1 MIRGLRRFVLP
12 TILPSRSLTST
23 AGPRRSKYLFQTPIA
38 NGSSISSLSA
48 HYLLD
53 EMSQTTVFAFRAL
66 NFLKGTFVEPDL
78 VSSVHCLSLKA
89 NALSDLAARTSL
101 LTAYAR
107 AQDLGSA
114 MAIFDETAARDVIF
128 WNAIISAYVLNCHYK
143 SSFLL
148 FQEMVES
155 FGEFDSTTLLIML
168 MASSR
173 MHYMNYGTTLHGT
186 IIKRNFLMDGNLCNA
201 LIDMYAKCDNMSSS
215 ELVFEE
221 MEVKDISSWNSMISG
236 CTFNGFPERS
246 VYYFREMRRSNVDA
260 DAVTLSSA
268 VTACSLA
275 EEYWGHGESV
285 HALVIK
291 MGYEANTYSSL
302 SNCLILFYF
311 RCENVEAAD
320 AVFKGLANKNV
331 VSWNAMI
338 GGLLDNGRYDE
349 FLNHFWEM
357 QSKHMIQPDDTT
369 LITIIPACR
378 ELNLLREGKSIHAF
392 AIKKETDPL
401 DSSVENA
408 LLDMYLECG
417 DLKSSFLLFR
427 KMTNK
432 DIISWNTMIFGFS
445 QNDSSK
451 EEARASFCELL
462 QSGPRCSVVTFL
474 AILPSCTGA
483 EDLRFGK
490 ALHAC
495 LIRYGLIISMSAM
508 NALMLM
514 YINCGDLSAS
524 ILLFERLLP
533 ISDIVSW
540 NTMIVGCVQN
550 GYYKEAFGMLT
561 SMCSFLL
568 PMPDSITFVS
578 AVSACGNLGLL
589 SYGQCLHGL
598 ALKSLVNFD
607 IRVKNALLT
616 MYFHCNDSKSAE
628 TLFKLNGDRN
638 LCSWNC
644 MISGFA
650 QNKEAD
656 KSLQLFQNMEGLRPN
671 EFSIVGV
678 ICACTQLVDLS
689 HGKEVT
695 GYVFRVCLQR
705 NTFILSTLVDMY
717 SKCGRLD
724 IATRIFTSSNEKSI
738 ASWNSMIS
746 AYGFHGQGRRS
757 IELFSLMCGLG
768 VKATESTFIALL
780 SACSHCGLV
789 DEGWKYYDAMSEK
802 FGIEPTAEHHVCM
815 IDMLGRAGRL
825 GEAFEFLKRL
835 PIEAKPGVWG
845 ALLSACHD
853 HGDLDIGKTV
863 AGKLFC
869 LEPENTGYYVTLSN
883 LFAYYEMWS
892 EALRTRGMI
901 LDKGLLKPLGCSA
914 IDVLSRERHV
924 VDPLAEVDDKLL
936 VAGLEGEAWGK
947 HAISCVRFIEMAET
961 DKNIEIW
968 KVKKLIRALEEARGN
983 GTSMISLIMPPR
995 DQVSRVTKMLG
1006 DEYGTASNIK
1016 SRVNRQSV
1024 LGAIT
1029 SAQQR
1034 LKLYNKVPP
1043 NGLVLYTGTIVTEDG
1058 KEKKVTIDF
1067 EPFKPI
1073 NASLYLCD
1081 NKFHTEAL
1089 NELLE
1094 SDDKFGFIVMDGNG
1108 TLFGT
1113 LSGNTREVLHKFTVD
1128 LPKKHGRG
1136 GQSALRFARLRMEKR
1151 HNYVRKTAELATQ
1164 FFINPATSQPN
1175 VAGLI
1180 LAGSADFKTELSQS
1194 DMFDQRLQAKIL
1206 NVVDVSYGG
1215 ENGFNQAIELS
1226 AEILSNV
1233 KFIQEKKLIGKYFEE
1248 ISQDTGKYVFG
1259 VEDTLKALEMGAVET
1274 LIVWENLDINRYVL
1288 KHSTSGET
1296 IIKHLRK
1303 DQETDQNNFLD
1314 SATSAELEVQEKI
1327 SLLEWFANEYKRFGC
1342 TLEFVT
1348 NKSQEGSQ
1356 FCRGFGGIGG
1366 ILRYQLDLRAFDE
1379 LSDEEFDEDSE

>member
-23 AGPRRSKYLFQTPIA
+23 AGPRRSKYLFRTPIA
-38 NGSSISSLSA
+38 NGSSISSLST

-53 EMSQTTVFAFRAL
+53 EMSQTTMFAFRAL
-66 NFLKGTFVEPDL
+66 SFLKGTFVEPDL

-107 AQDLGSA
+107 AQDLRSA

-186 IIKRNFLMDGNLCNA
+186 IMKRNFLMDGNLCNA

-291 MGYEANTYSSL
+291 MG
-302 SNCLILFYF
+302 
-311 RCENVEAAD
+311 
-320 AVFKGLANKNV
+320 
-331 VSWNAMI
+331 
-338 GGLLDNGRYDE
+338 
-349 FLNHFWEM
+349 
-357 QSKHMIQPDDTT
+357 
-369 LITIIPACR
+369 
-378 ELNLLREGKSIHAF
+378 
-392 AIKKETDPL
+392 
-401 DSSVENA
+401 
-408 LLDMYLECG
+408 
-417 DLKSSFLLFR
+417 

-445 QNDSSK
+445 RNDSSK
-451 EEARASFCELL
+451 EEARALFCELL
-462 QSGPRCSVVTFL
+462 QSGLRCSVVTFL

-495 LIRYGLIISMSAM
+495 LIRYGLMISMSAM

-550 GYYKEAFGMLT
+550 GYYKEALGMLT
-561 SMCSFLL
+561 SMCSLLL
-568 PMPDSITFVS
+568 PIPDSITFVS

-650 QNKEAD
+650 QNKEGD

-689 HGKEVT
+689 HGKEVN
-695 GYVFRVCLQR
+695 GYVFRFCLQR
-705 NTFILSTLVDMY
+705 NTFILSALVDMY

-757 IELFSLMCGLG
+757 IELFSWMCGLG
-768 VKATESTFIALL
+768 VKATKSTFIALL

-825 GEAFEFLKRL
+825 GEAFEYLKRL
-835 PIEAKPGVWG
+835 PVEAKPGVWG

-901 LDKGLLKPLGCSA
+901 LDKGLLKPPGCSA
-914 IDVLSRERHV
+914 IDVLS
-924 VDPLAEVDDKLL
+924 
-936 VAGLEGEAWGK
+936 
-947 HAISCVRFIEMAET
+947 S
-961 DKNIEIW
+961 
-968 KVKKLIRALEEARGN
+968 
-983 GTSMISLIMPPR
+983 
-995 DQVSRVTKMLG
+995 
-1006 DEYGTASNIK
+1006 
-1016 SRVNRQSV
+1016 
-1024 LGAIT
+1024 
-1029 SAQQR
+1029 
-1034 LKLYNKVPP
+1034 
-1043 NGLVLYTGTIVTEDG
+1043 
-1058 KEKKVTIDF
+1058 
-1067 EPFKPI
+1067 
-1073 NASLYLCD
+1073 
-1081 NKFHTEAL
+1081 
-1089 NELLE
+1089 
-1094 SDDKFGFIVMDGNG
+1094 
-1108 TLFGT
+1108 
-1113 LSGNTREVLHKFTVD
+1113 
-1128 LPKKHGRG
+1128 
-1136 GQSALRFARLRMEKR
+1136 
-1151 HNYVRKTAELATQ
+1151 
-1164 FFINPATSQPN
+1164 
-1175 VAGLI
+1175 
-1180 LAGSADFKTELSQS
+1180 
-1194 DMFDQRLQAKIL
+1194 
-1206 NVVDVSYGG
+1206 
-1215 ENGFNQAIELS
+1215 
-1226 AEILSNV
+1226 
-1233 KFIQEKKLIGKYFEE
+1233 
-1248 ISQDTGKYVFG
+1248 
-1259 VEDTLKALEMGAVET
+1259 
-1274 LIVWENLDINRYVL
+1274 
-1288 KHSTSGET
+1288 
-1296 IIKHLRK
+1296 
-1303 DQETDQNNFLD
+1303 
-1314 SATSAELEVQEKI
+1314 
-1327 SLLEWFANEYKRFGC
+1327 
-1342 TLEFVT
+1342 
-1348 NKSQEGSQ
+1348 
-1356 FCRGFGGIGG
+1356 
-1366 ILRYQLDLRAFDE
+1366 
-1379 LSDEEFDEDSE
+1379 

>member
-1 MIRGLRRFVLP
+1 
-12 TILPSRSLTST
+12 LPSRSLTST
-23 AGPRRSKYLFQTPIA
+23 AGPHRSKYLFRTPIA
-38 NGSSISSLSA
+38 DGSSVSSLST

-53 EMSQTTVFAFRAL
+53 EMSQTTIFAFRAL
-66 NFLKGTFVEPDL
+66 NCLKGTFVEADL

-107 AQDLGSA
+107 AQDLRSA

-186 IIKRNFLMDGNLCNA
+186 IIKRNFLMDGNLCTA

-331 VSWNAMI
+331 ISWNAMI
-338 GGLLDNGRYDE
+338 GGLLDDGRYDE

-417 DLKSSFLLFR
+417 DLKSSFLIFR

-451 EEARASFCELL
+451 EEARALFCELV
-462 QSGPRCSVVTFL
+462 QSGPRCSLVTFL

-550 GYYKEAFGMLT
+550 GYYKEALGMLT

-568 PMPDSITFVS
+568 PIPDSITFVS

-650 QNKEAD
+650 QNKEGD

-689 HGKEVT
+689 HGKEVN
-695 GYVFRVCLQR
+695 GYVFRFCLQR
-705 NTFILSTLVDMY
+705 NTFILSALVDMY

-757 IELFSLMCGLG
+757 IELFSWMCGLG

-835 PIEAKPGVWG
+835 PVEAKPGVWG

-901 LDKGLLKPLGCSA
+901 LDKGLLKPPGCSA

-924 VDPLAEVDDKLL
+924 VDPLAEEDDKLL
-936 VAGLEGEAWGK
+936 VAGLEGEARGK

>member
-23 AGPRRSKYLFQTPIA
+23 AGPRRSKYLFRTPIA
-38 NGSSISSLSA
+38 NGSSISSLST

-53 EMSQTTVFAFRAL
+53 EMSQTTVLAFRAL
-66 NFLKGTFVEPDL
+66 SFLKGTFVEPDL

-107 AQDLGSA
+107 AQDLRSA

-186 IIKRNFLMDGNLCNA
+186 IMKRNFLMDGNLCNA

-291 MGYEANTYSSL
+291 MG
-302 SNCLILFYF
+302 
-311 RCENVEAAD
+311 
-320 AVFKGLANKNV
+320 
-331 VSWNAMI
+331 
-338 GGLLDNGRYDE
+338 
-349 FLNHFWEM
+349 
-357 QSKHMIQPDDTT
+357 
-369 LITIIPACR
+369 
-378 ELNLLREGKSIHAF
+378 
-392 AIKKETDPL
+392 
-401 DSSVENA
+401 
-408 LLDMYLECG
+408 
-417 DLKSSFLLFR
+417 

-445 QNDSSK
+445 RNDSSK
-451 EEARASFCELL
+451 EEARALFCELL

-495 LIRYGLIISMSAM
+495 LIRYGLMISMSAM

-550 GYYKEAFGMLT
+550 GYYKEALGMLT
-561 SMCSFLL
+561 SMCSLLL

-650 QNKEAD
+650 QNKEGD

-689 HGKEVT
+689 HGKEVN
-695 GYVFRVCLQR
+695 GYVFRFCLQR
-705 NTFILSTLVDMY
+705 NTFILSALVDMY

-757 IELFSLMCGLG
+757 MELFSWMCGLG
-768 VKATESTFIALL
+768 VKATKSTFIALL

-789 DEGWKYYDAMSEK
+789 DEGWKYYHAMSEK

-835 PIEAKPGVWG
+835 PVEAKPGVWG

-901 LDKGLLKPLGCSA
+901 LDEGLLKPPGCSA
-914 IDVLSRERHV
+914 IDVLS
-924 VDPLAEVDDKLL
+924 
-936 VAGLEGEAWGK
+936 
-947 HAISCVRFIEMAET
+947 S
-961 DKNIEIW
+961 
-968 KVKKLIRALEEARGN
+968 
-983 GTSMISLIMPPR
+983 
-995 DQVSRVTKMLG
+995 
-1006 DEYGTASNIK
+1006 
-1016 SRVNRQSV
+1016 
-1024 LGAIT
+1024 
-1029 SAQQR
+1029 
-1034 LKLYNKVPP
+1034 
-1043 NGLVLYTGTIVTEDG
+1043 
-1058 KEKKVTIDF
+1058 
-1067 EPFKPI
+1067 
-1073 NASLYLCD
+1073 
-1081 NKFHTEAL
+1081 
-1089 NELLE
+1089 
-1094 SDDKFGFIVMDGNG
+1094 
-1108 TLFGT
+1108 
-1113 LSGNTREVLHKFTVD
+1113 
-1128 LPKKHGRG
+1128 
-1136 GQSALRFARLRMEKR
+1136 
-1151 HNYVRKTAELATQ
+1151 
-1164 FFINPATSQPN
+1164 
-1175 VAGLI
+1175 
-1180 LAGSADFKTELSQS
+1180 
-1194 DMFDQRLQAKIL
+1194 
-1206 NVVDVSYGG
+1206 
-1215 ENGFNQAIELS
+1215 
-1226 AEILSNV
+1226 
-1233 KFIQEKKLIGKYFEE
+1233 
-1248 ISQDTGKYVFG
+1248 
-1259 VEDTLKALEMGAVET
+1259 
-1274 LIVWENLDINRYVL
+1274 
-1288 KHSTSGET
+1288 
-1296 IIKHLRK
+1296 
-1303 DQETDQNNFLD
+1303 
-1314 SATSAELEVQEKI
+1314 
-1327 SLLEWFANEYKRFGC
+1327 
-1342 TLEFVT
+1342 
-1348 NKSQEGSQ
+1348 
-1356 FCRGFGGIGG
+1356 
-1366 ILRYQLDLRAFDE
+1366 
-1379 LSDEEFDEDSE
+1379 

>member
-1 MIRGLRRFVLP
+1 MIRGLRGFVLP

-23 AGPRRSKYLFQTPIA
+23 AGHRRSKYLFQTIVA

-48 HYLLD
+48 HYPFD
-53 EMSQTTVFAFRAL
+53 EMSETTILAFGAL
-66 NFLKGTFVEPDL
+66 SFLKATFVEPDL
-78 VSSVHCLSLKA
+78 VASVHCLSLKA
-89 NALSDLAARTSL
+89 DALSDLAARTSL

-114 MAIFDETAARDVIF
+114 LAIFDEAAVRDVIF

-148 FQEMVES
+148 FQDMVES

-168 MASSR
+168 TASSR
-173 MHYMNYGTTLHGT
+173 MHHMNYGTTLHGT

-201 LIDMYAKCDNMSSS
+201 LIDMYAKCDDMSSS

-246 VYYFREMRRSNVDA
+246 VSYFREMRRSNVDA
-260 DAVTLSSA
+260 DAVSLSSA
-268 VTACSLA
+268 VTACSLV
-275 EEYWGHGESV
+275 EEAWGHGEAV
-285 HALVIK
+285 HALAIR

-331 VSWNAMI
+331 ISWNAMI

-357 QSKHMIQPDDTT
+357 QSKKHKIQPDDTT

-392 AIKKETDPL
+392 AIKKETEL
-401 DSSVENA
+401 FNSSVENA

-445 QNDSSK
+445 NQNGSSK
-451 EEARASFCELL
+451 EEARALFCELL
-462 QSGPRCSVVTFL
+462 RRGPRCSVVTFL
-474 AILPSCTGA
+474 AILPCCTGV

-490 ALHAC
+490 SLHAC
-495 LIRYGLIISMSAM
+495 LIRYGLMISMSAT

-524 ILLFERLLP
+524 ILVFERILP
-533 ISDIVSW
+533 VSDIVSW

-550 GYYKEAFGMLT
+550 GYYKEALGMLT
-561 SMCSFLL
+561 SMGSFRL
-568 PMPDSITFVS
+568 PKPDSITFVS

-607 IRVKNALLT
+607 VRVKNALLT

-628 TLFKLNGDRN
+628 RLFELNGDRN

-650 QNKEAD
+650 QNKEGG
-656 KSLQLFQNMEGLRPN
+656 KSLKLFQNMEGIGPN

-678 ICACTQLVDLS
+678 IYACTQLGDLS
-689 HGKEVT
+689 HGKEVS
-695 GYVFRVCLQR
+695 GYVFRFCLQR
-705 NTFILSTLVDMY
+705 NTFILSALVDMY

-724 IATRIFTSSNEKSI
+724 IAAQIFASCNENSI

-757 IELFSLMCGLG
+757 IELFSRMHGLG
-768 VKATESTFIALL
+768 VKATKSTFVAVL

-789 DEGWKYYDAMSEK
+789 DEGWKCYRAMSEK

-815 IDMLGRAGRL
+815 IEMLGRAGRL

-835 PIEAKPGVWG
+835 PVEAKPGVWG

-883 LFAYYEMWS
+883 LFAYYEMWN
-892 EALRTRGMI
+892 EAMRTRDMMI
-901 LDKGLLKPLGCSA
+901 LDRGLLKPPGCSA
-914 IDVLSRERHV
+914 IDVL
-924 VDPLAEVDDKLL
+924 
-936 VAGLEGEAWGK
+936 
-947 HAISCVRFIEMAET
+947 
-961 DKNIEIW
+961 
-968 KVKKLIRALEEARGN
+968 RG
-983 GTSMISLIMPPR
+983 
-995 DQVSRVTKMLG
+995 
-1006 DEYGTASNIK
+1006 
-1016 SRVNRQSV
+1016 
-1024 LGAIT
+1024 
-1029 SAQQR
+1029 
-1034 LKLYNKVPP
+1034 
-1043 NGLVLYTGTIVTEDG
+1043 
-1058 KEKKVTIDF
+1058 
-1067 EPFKPI
+1067 
-1073 NASLYLCD
+1073 
-1081 NKFHTEAL
+1081 
-1089 NELLE
+1089 
-1094 SDDKFGFIVMDGNG
+1094 
-1108 TLFGT
+1108 
-1113 LSGNTREVLHKFTVD
+1113 
-1128 LPKKHGRG
+1128 
-1136 GQSALRFARLRMEKR
+1136 
-1151 HNYVRKTAELATQ
+1151 
-1164 FFINPATSQPN
+1164 
-1175 VAGLI
+1175 
-1180 LAGSADFKTELSQS
+1180 
-1194 DMFDQRLQAKIL
+1194 
-1206 NVVDVSYGG
+1206 
-1215 ENGFNQAIELS
+1215 
-1226 AEILSNV
+1226 
-1233 KFIQEKKLIGKYFEE
+1233 
-1248 ISQDTGKYVFG
+1248 
-1259 VEDTLKALEMGAVET
+1259 
-1274 LIVWENLDINRYVL
+1274 
-1288 KHSTSGET
+1288 
-1296 IIKHLRK
+1296 
-1303 DQETDQNNFLD
+1303 
-1314 SATSAELEVQEKI
+1314 
-1327 SLLEWFANEYKRFGC
+1327 
-1342 TLEFVT
+1342 
-1348 NKSQEGSQ
+1348 
-1356 FCRGFGGIGG
+1356 
-1366 ILRYQLDLRAFDE
+1366 
-1379 LSDEEFDEDSE
+1379 

>member
-1 MIRGLRRFVLP
+1 
-12 TILPSRSLTST
+12 LPSRSLTST

-38 NGSSISSLSA
+38 NGSSISSLST

-53 EMSQTTVFAFRAL
+53 EMSQTTMFAFRAL

-101 LTAYAR
+101 LSAYAR
-107 AQDLGSA
+107 AQDLRSA

-186 IIKRNFLMDGNLCNA
+186 IMKRNFLMDGNLCNA

-417 DLKSSFLLFR
+417 DLNSSFLLFR

-451 EEARASFCELL
+451 EEARALFCELL

-550 GYYKEAFGMLT
+550 GYYKEALGMLT

-568 PMPDSITFVS
+568 PKPDSITFVS

-616 MYFHCNDSKSAE
+616 MYFHCHDSKSAE

-650 QNKEAD
+650 QNKEGD
-656 KSLQLFQNMEGLRPN
+656 KSLQLFQNMEGVRPN

-689 HGKEVT
+689 HGKEVN
-695 GYVFRVCLQR
+695 GYVFRFCLQR
-705 NTFILSTLVDMY
+705 NTYILSALVDMY

-757 IELFSLMCGLG
+757 IELFSWMCRLG
-768 VKATESTFIALL
+768 VKATKSTFIALL

-789 DEGWKYYDAMSEK
+789 DEGWKCYDAMSEK

-815 IDMLGRAGRL
+815 IDLLGRAGRL

-835 PIEAKPGVWG
+835 PVEAKPGVWG

-901 LDKGLLKPLGCSA
+901 LDKGLLKPPGCSA
-914 IDVLSRERHV
+914 IDVLSNHQSTHIGRSKTA
-924 VDPLAEVDDKLL
+924 PLSRRNHLSSRDRSS
-936 VAGLEGEAWGK
+936 GRP
-947 HAISCVRFIEMAET
+947 ISCVRFIEMAET

>member
-23 AGPRRSKYLFQTPIA
+23 AGPRRSKYLFQTPRA
-38 NGSSISSLSA
+38 NGSSISSLST

-53 EMSQTTVFAFRAL
+53 EMSQTTMFAFHAL

-107 AQDLGSA
+107 AQDLRSA
-114 MAIFDETAARDVIF
+114 MAIFDESAARDVIF

-186 IIKRNFLMDGNLCNA
+186 VIKRNFLMDGNLCNA

-291 MGYEANTYSSL
+291 MG
-302 SNCLILFYF
+302 
-311 RCENVEAAD
+311 
-320 AVFKGLANKNV
+320 
-331 VSWNAMI
+331 
-338 GGLLDNGRYDE
+338 
-349 FLNHFWEM
+349 
-357 QSKHMIQPDDTT
+357 
-369 LITIIPACR
+369 
-378 ELNLLREGKSIHAF
+378 
-392 AIKKETDPL
+392 
-401 DSSVENA
+401 
-408 LLDMYLECG
+408 
-417 DLKSSFLLFR
+417 

-445 QNDSSK
+445 RNDSWK
-451 EEARASFCELL
+451 EEARALFCELL

-495 LIRYGLIISMSAM
+495 LIRYGLMISMSAM

-550 GYYKEAFGMLT
+550 GYYKEALGMLT

-568 PMPDSITFVS
+568 PKPDSITFVS

-650 QNKEAD
+650 QNKEGD

-689 HGKEVT
+689 HGKEVN
-695 GYVFRVCLQR
+695 GYVFRFCFQR
-705 NTFILSTLVDMY
+705 NTFILSALVDMY

-757 IELFSLMCGLG
+757 IELFSWMCGLG
-768 VKATESTFIALL
+768 VKATKSTFIALL

-835 PIEAKPGVWG
+835 PVEAKPGVWG

-914 IDVLSRERHV
+914 IDVLS
-924 VDPLAEVDDKLL
+924 
-936 VAGLEGEAWGK
+936 
-947 HAISCVRFIEMAET
+947 S
-961 DKNIEIW
+961 
-968 KVKKLIRALEEARGN
+968 
-983 GTSMISLIMPPR
+983 
-995 DQVSRVTKMLG
+995 
-1006 DEYGTASNIK
+1006 
-1016 SRVNRQSV
+1016 
-1024 LGAIT
+1024 
-1029 SAQQR
+1029 
-1034 LKLYNKVPP
+1034 
-1043 NGLVLYTGTIVTEDG
+1043 
-1058 KEKKVTIDF
+1058 
-1067 EPFKPI
+1067 
-1073 NASLYLCD
+1073 
-1081 NKFHTEAL
+1081 
-1089 NELLE
+1089 
-1094 SDDKFGFIVMDGNG
+1094 
-1108 TLFGT
+1108 
-1113 LSGNTREVLHKFTVD
+1113 
-1128 LPKKHGRG
+1128 
-1136 GQSALRFARLRMEKR
+1136 
-1151 HNYVRKTAELATQ
+1151 
-1164 FFINPATSQPN
+1164 
-1175 VAGLI
+1175 
-1180 LAGSADFKTELSQS
+1180 
-1194 DMFDQRLQAKIL
+1194 
-1206 NVVDVSYGG
+1206 
-1215 ENGFNQAIELS
+1215 
-1226 AEILSNV
+1226 
-1233 KFIQEKKLIGKYFEE
+1233 
-1248 ISQDTGKYVFG
+1248 
-1259 VEDTLKALEMGAVET
+1259 
-1274 LIVWENLDINRYVL
+1274 
-1288 KHSTSGET
+1288 
-1296 IIKHLRK
+1296 
-1303 DQETDQNNFLD
+1303 
-1314 SATSAELEVQEKI
+1314 
-1327 SLLEWFANEYKRFGC
+1327 
-1342 TLEFVT
+1342 
-1348 NKSQEGSQ
+1348 
-1356 FCRGFGGIGG
+1356 
-1366 ILRYQLDLRAFDE
+1366 
-1379 LSDEEFDEDSE
+1379 